1 MDAPAAANGVGFAP
15 KVGSAIGVVV
25 DLKEPKV
32 AGTGDDP
39 GPNELEDGDKE
50 KMDLTGA
57 LGCDVLPVPKTLGFP
72 KTPTTGLEEV
82 LEPVEGRVSAGPP
95 NRLEEDDLN
104 GEPAGGAVLLLSLA
118 GFGAPNK
125 LELDA

>member
-1 MDAPAAANGVGFAP
+1 MDAPAAANCVGFAP
-15 KVGSAIGVVV
+15 KVGRAIGVVV

-50 KMDLTGA
+50 KMDLTGG
-57 LGCDVLPVPKTLGFP
+57 LGCDVLAVPKALGFP
-72 KTPTTGLEEV
+72 NTPTTGLEEV
-82 LEPVEGRVSAGPP
+82 LEPVDGRESVGPP

-104 GEPAGGAVLLLSLA
+104 GETAG
-118 GFGAPNK
+118 
-125 LELDA
+125 